1 MNLNKLS
8 DEELMHQFQQG
19 KETAYNI
26 LVERY
31 QNKLLTHI
39 FYYVKDKERAEDIV
53 QDAFVRLYLHRD
65 KYKDIAKVSTWIYTI
80 ATNLAKTDITKFTRV
95 DKFSITGKDGEN
107 DFEIKDHNAS
117 TDGSVLKNE
126 LRDILMNAI
135 GCLEEKFREVIVM
148 RDLEN
153 LSYDEIAEV
162 LDVPVG
168 TVKSRI
174 NRARITLREIVKDY
188 VEI

>member
-8 DEELMHQFQQG
+8 DEELMWHFQQG

-31 QNKLLTHI
+31 QGKLLTHI
-39 FYYVKDKERAEDIV
+39 FYYVKDRERAEDIV

-80 ATNLAKTDITKFTRV
+80 ATNLAKTDITKHSRV
-95 DKFSITGKDGEN
+95 DKFSITGKEGEN
-107 DFEIKDHNAS
+107 DFEINDHHAS
-117 TDGSVLKNE
+117 TDGSLLKNE
-126 LRDILMNAI
+126 LRDILMKAI
-135 GCLEEKFREVIVM
+135 EQLEEKFREVIVM
-148 RDLEN
+148 RDIEN
-153 LSYDEIAEV
+153 LSYDEIAEI
-162 LDVPVG
+162 LEVPVG

-174 NRARITLREIVKDY
+174 NRARLNLRELVQDY
-188 VEI
+188 IKI